1 MMKLDGECVEE
12 RRIIETTDVL
22 MNGLACGLDQI
33 DGDGTL
39 PESIGTI
46 APG

>member
-1 MMKLDGECVEE
+1 MECVEE
-12 RRIIETTDVL
+12 RRRIEPTDVL
-22 MNGLACGLDQI
+22 MNGLACRLDQI

-39 PESIGTI
+39 PESRGTV